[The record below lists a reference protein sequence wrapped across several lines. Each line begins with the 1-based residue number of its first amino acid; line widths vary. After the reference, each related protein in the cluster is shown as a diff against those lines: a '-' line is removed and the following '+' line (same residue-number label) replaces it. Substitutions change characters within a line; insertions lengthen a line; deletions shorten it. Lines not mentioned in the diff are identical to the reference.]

1 MVLSVVD
8 EAERRDAA
16 RLQAKIFLHAS
27 LRSKGQLALVKPLLQ
42 VVDVHLVHTLE
53 DDKIMPIALMVPE
66 KQVLAVCRVKL
77 FPVFDGRFNGRNRR
91 MKIDVELDA

>member
-8 EAERRDAA
+8 EAERRDTA
-16 RLQAKIFLHAS
+16 RLQAKIFLHAC
-27 LRSKGQLALVKPLLQ
+27 LRSKGQLALMKSLLQ